1 MATQEN
7 IQRLIQ
13 IRNARLQAASEA
25 RDVDALM
32 KWQAADTTFTDKV
45 HGTVV
50 SGWDAVRDHYAQMY
64 RAMPTFRILRSETTG
79 YTPEFVVGEFECEA
93 VAGADMPQLGVTKGD
108 VIRIKAVSLFWWRWQ
123 GKGEWTG
130 ALDDEA
136 VGGWKIYR
144 ERVYSVPVL

>member
-7 IQRLIQ
+7 IQHLIHV
-13 IRNARLQAASEA
+13 RNARLKEASEA

-45 HGTVV
+45 NGVAV
-50 SGWDAVRDHYAQMY
+50 SGWDAVRDHYAKIY
-64 RAMPTFRILRSETTG
+64 LAMPTFRILQSEATG

-93 VAGADMPQLGVTKGD
+93 VAGADMPQWGVKKGD
-108 VIRIKAVSLFWWRWQ
+108 ALRMKAVSMFWWRWE

-136 VGGWKIYR
+136 VSGWKIYR
-144 ERVYSVPVL
+144 ERLYSMPG

>member
-13 IRNARLQAASEA
+13 IRNARLQEASEA

-45 HGTVV
+45 NGTVF

-93 VAGADMPQLGVTKGD
+93 VAGADMPQWGVKKGH
-108 VIRIKAVSLFWWRWQ
+108 VLRIKAVSLFWWRWQ

-130 ALDDEA
+130 ELDDEA

-144 ERVYSVPVL
+144 ERVYSMPGL